1 MIQLFQPLRL
11 SSQFRASKKKKEKK
25 GAGKVV
31 AFIDS
36 RFSDFY
42 FFFQITLK
50 SFKSKVSHKKK
61 TPVDDLYTTDSAE
74 NDRRK

>member
-11 SSQFRASKKKKEKK
+11 SSQFHASKKKKKK
-25 GAGKVV
+25 KEQVKWSLLLTAG
-31 AFIDS
+31 F
-36 RFSDFY
+36 RFL